1 MKILE
6 NYGKS
11 VQMKLIETTDILK
24 NLQKDSELVKSEA
37 LVDFLTD
44 MPNRKAFA
52 EALTAAWTDWA
63 AGGEKKSPLLLI
75 DMNHLKNFN
84 DEHDHLLISG
94 YVLKFVP
101 KKIREPAKNGL
112 LTRFEGEKFAVIFP
126 VTSL

>member
-24 NLQKDSELVKSEA
+24 NLQKYSEIVKSEA

-52 EALTAAWTDWA
+52 EALTAA
-63 AGGEKKSPLLLI
+63 
-75 DMNHLKNFN
+75 
-84 DEHDHLLISG
+84 
-94 YVLKFVP
+94 
-101 KKIREPAKNGL
+101 
-112 LTRFEGEKFAVIFP
+112 
-126 VTSL
+126 

>member
-52 EALTAAWTDWA
+52 EALTAA
-63 AGGEKKSPLLLI
+63 
-75 DMNHLKNFN
+75 
-84 DEHDHLLISG
+84 
-94 YVLKFVP
+94 
-101 KKIREPAKNGL
+101 
-112 LTRFEGEKFAVIFP
+112 
-126 VTSL
+126 